1 MIVWCREQRR
11 QTVQRFIK
19 SKAYTKIDPSTCR
32 RMIEQYGIFCLSAV
46 REDILMWSR
55 YSEKHTG
62 LVLEFRAGPDDSFFR
77 RAEPVTYQE
86 RYPTLR
92 PVDPDEE
99 RAKASALTKSSHW
112 RYEQEYRIIE
122 CQGPG
127 TYTFPEHLLA
137 GVVFGCQ
144 MSEERKAQIR
154 E

>member
-1 MIVWCREQRR
+1 
-11 QTVQRFIK
+11 VQRFIK

-127 TYTFPEHLLA
+127 TYTFPDVHLSRA
-137 GVVFGCQ
+137 PTGWSGVWLSNVRGTKG
-144 MSEERKAQIR
+144 SDSRIGGAV
-154 E
+154 